1 MAFEPVFPA
10 LDNILLRRLIF
21 LTIKAHLSGSA
32 MGGSLMR
39 IKMPIFRMK
48 FVSAACSMLL
58 VAAGFVGLSNATSSA
73 ASKPVKFATPFK
85 IAGFYDIAGE
95 DPYTA
100 NDENTIT
107 LMAVAYLNAHG
118 GVGGRPVEFKRF
130 ETTYDPST
138 AVTGYLQALAW
149 HPSVIIGIDNTNVL
163 VPLENRLAKSK
174 VPIMT
179 MQTDQTL
186 EKLKQPNSIFAMRG
200 PTWTAAG
207 ATTAWMLKH
216 FHAKSVGLI
225 CVDATYGTTACDQD
239 EAAIAAAGATTV
251 ARVQSQ
257 ITSTNESTQAEAM
270 LGSQIVDDEGY
281 PGVIQLDLEAM
292 DAEGLTVPISAGGS
306 LAYATGGLTA
316 TQVTQL
322 YGYADCLPQYFTTAL
337 GKTVEANFLAKYGSP
352 LGGYTAH
359 FWDAV
364 LMAAQAAKL
373 AGSDNPSA
381 IAKELRTMTYVGICS
396 TYHAGSYQNM
406 VNAVD
411 VVHATSL
418 TGFSIVAKV
427 PLPNN

>member
-1 MAFEPVFPA
+1 
-10 LDNILLRRLIF
+10 
-21 LTIKAHLSGSA
+21 
-32 MGGSLMR
+32 MGGSLM
-39 IKMPIFRMK
+39 KNKTATFRMK
-48 FVSAACSMLL
+48 MAGVAFSMALVATGVVGFSSSPGSAA
-58 VAAGFVGLSNATSSA
+58 AKKTT
-73 ASKPVKFATPFK
+73 KFATPFK

-118 GVGGRPVEFKRF
+118 GIGGRPVEFKRF

-138 AVTGYLQALAW
+138 AITGYLQALAW

-163 VPLENRLAKSK
+163 VPLENKLAKSAI
-174 VPIMT
+174 PIMT
-179 MQTDQTL
+179 MQTDPTL
-186 EKLKQPNSIFAMRG
+186 ENLKQPNSIFAMRG

-207 ATTAWMLKH
+207 ATTAWMLKN
-216 FHAKSVGLI
+216 FKAKSVGLI

-257 ITSTNESTQAEAM
+257 ITSTDESTQAEAM

-281 PGVIQLDLEAM
+281 PGVIQLDLQAM

-306 LAYATGGLTA
+306 IAYATGGLDA
-316 TQVTQL
+316 SQLNQL
-322 YGYADCLPQYFTTAL
+322 YGYADCLPVDFTSAL
-337 GKTVEANFLAKYGSP
+337 GKTVESQFLAKFGSP

-364 LMAAQAAKL
+364 LMAGQAAKD
-373 AGSDNPSA
+373 ADSPAPSA
-381 IAKELRTMTYVGICS
+381 IKKELRTMTYKGICS

-406 VNAVD
+406 VNSVE
-411 VVHATSL
+411 VIHATSA
-418 TGFSIVAKV
+418 TTFSVVANV
-427 PLPNN
+427 PLPNK